1 MQAVG
6 GGPQQAARRL
16 LSCSLVALAACWMW
30 SRLEIS
36 CAQRADVLIARRL
49 HGEVGRC
56 GKVGGQ
62 FDIAVAQL
70 ASRGFEGAAA
80 GVVIGDFGVHRRK
93 NHLVNDQIRA

>member
-1 MQAVG
+1 
-6 GGPQQAARRL
+6 L
-16 LSCSLVALAACWMW
+16 D
-30 SRLEIS
+30 IS

-70 ASRGFEGAAA
+70 ASRGFEGAAVGA
-80 GVVIGDFGVHRRK
+80 VIGDFGVHRRK